1 MYGNGKQNVY
11 RANEVSTVSKSKL
24 ILLMYDGAIRFIN
37 EAIRRVETND
47 VAGRGTYI
55 SKAQKIVDELNGA
68 LNHKAG
74 GEVAVNLDK
83 VYLEVSRNLIDA
95 NIRGSKEPLDE
106 ALSSLKGLRSAWNQV
121 INITGKNGA
130 QPANA
135 QGLGSSITL

>member
-11 RANEVSTVSKSKL
+11 RANEVSTVSKAKL

-37 EAIRRVETND
+37 EAIRRVDTND
-47 VAGRGTYI
+47 VAGRGMYI

-83 VYLEVSRNLIDA
+83 VYVEVSRNLIDA
-95 NIRGSKEPLDE
+95 NIKGSKEPLDS
-106 ALSSLKGLRSAWNQV
+106 ALSSMKGLRSAWGQV
-121 INITGKNGA
+121 IKMTGKNGA
-130 QPANA
+130 RPSNN
-135 QGLGSSITL
+135 QGLGASISL